1 MTIAFP
7 SREFDEAVAAACHG
21 YISNE
26 DARALNSL
34 LRQDTAAL
42 DEYILQVEI
51 HSLLASEPDLF
62 TSGELDFVENP
73 QSKGADADAQKLE
86 TLQAPRLLPPT
97 RKRAWFAAL
106 AACLMIGA
114 VGLWNIFF
122 QNPNVKTGMTSK
134 AVAML
139 NLVVDTKWASG
150 FEIPR
155 AGASLEPGQL
165 AFKSGFVQVVFYSGA
180 RVTIQGPADFNL
192 ESQNQ
197 ISLAQGRLVA
207 EVPPQAHGFLV
218 RTGQATVRDLGTS
231 FGLEVKDQQTALH
244 VFKGSVELQTSVN
257 GVKEEL
263 LEGAGALLEASRP
276 PQYISAR
283 PAAFTSLFEVQDRS
297 TAEEV
302 ERFSR
307 WREASKQLNSDPS
320 LLLHLDFQGDTSP
333 EWQLANSGN
342 QRAAAPDAT
351 VVGGQWSDGRWP
363 GKRALEFQSMND
375 RVRLSVPGE
384 FDSVTLVVWAR
395 VQGLDRK
402 INSLFMS
409 DGFVSGTV
417 HWSIRD
423 DGVLGLTV
431 IGRRPGQFQI
441 IASPPVIGLD
451 KFGMWLHLAAV
462 IDREK
467 EVVTH
472 YVNGVSVGSTLL
484 RIETPFHVGPA
495 ELGNWNASGFP
506 GDDPFLIRNFSGA
519 MDEFLLFS
527 RALNADEV
535 HTLYSEGHPQMSL
548 SPNTNQIRP

>member
-1 MTIAFP
+1 MTITFP

-21 YISNE
+21 SISDD
-26 DARALNSL
+26 DARALNRL
-34 LRQDTAAL
+34 LRQNTTAL

-51 HSLLASEPDLF
+51 HSRLASQPDLF
-62 TSGELDFVENP
+62 ANEELDFSESIEP
-73 QSKGADADAQKLE
+73 KGLDTGALKMGPV
-86 TLQAPRLLPPT
+86 QAPRFFATT
-97 RKRAWFAAL
+97 RKLAGFAAL
-106 AACLMIGA
+106 AACLMVSL
-114 VGLWNIFF
+114 VGLWNVYF
-122 QNPNVKTGMTSK
+122 QNPIVKTGMTSK

-139 NLVVDTKWASG
+139 NLVVDAKWASG

-180 RVTIQGPADFNL
+180 RVTIQGPAEFNL

-207 EVPPQAHGFLV
+207 EVPPQAQGFLV

-257 GVKEEL
+257 GVQEEL

-283 PAAFTSLFEVQDRS
+283 PAAFASLFDVQDRS
-297 TAEEV
+297 TAEDV

-307 WREASKQLNSDPS
+307 WRESSERLNSDPA
-320 LLLHLDFQGDTSP
+320 LLLHLDFQSDTAP

-351 VVGGQWSDGRWP
+351 VVGCQWSDGRWP

-384 FDSVTLVVWAR
+384 FDSLTLVVWAR
-395 VQGLDRK
+395 VLGLDRK

-451 KFGMWLHLAAV
+451 KFGMWLCLAVV
-462 IDREK
+462 IDREE

-472 YVNGVSVGSTLL
+472 YVNGFSVGSKPL
-484 RIETPFHVGPA
+484 RIETPFHIGPA

-535 HTLYSEGHPQMSL
+535 HTIYSEGHPQMSL